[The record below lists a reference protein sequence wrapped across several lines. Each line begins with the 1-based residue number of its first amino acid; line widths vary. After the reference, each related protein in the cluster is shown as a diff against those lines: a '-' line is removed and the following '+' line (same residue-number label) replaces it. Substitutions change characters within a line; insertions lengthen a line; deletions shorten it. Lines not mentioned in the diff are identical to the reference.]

1 MQIDNISAGKD
12 VPKQINVIIEIPA
25 HGGPIKYE
33 IDKDSG
39 ALLVDR
45 FMGTAMYYPANYG
58 FVPHTLSDDGDPVDV
73 LVVTPVPLAASS
85 VIACRPVGVLKMSDE
100 SGIDAKIVAVP
111 VDKLTPLYKDVQEV
125 TDLPESLRAAIS
137 HFFEQ
142 YKANEP
148 GKWVKVD
155 GWGDRAEAEAEI
167 VASAERH
174 QKGE

>member
-1 MQIDNISAGKD
+1 MNIKEISVGKD
-12 VPKQINVIIEIPA
+12 APNQINVIIEIPQ

-58 FVPHTLSDDGDPVDV
+58 FVPHTLSEDDDPLDV
-73 LVVTPVPLAASS
+73 LVVTPVPLAAGS
-85 VIACRPVGVLKMSDE
+85 VIACRPVGMLNMTDE
-100 SGIDAKIVAVP
+100 SGVDAKVVAVP
-111 VDKLTPLYKDVQEV
+111 IDKLTPLYKDVKEV
-125 TDLPESLRAAIS
+125 EDLPPSLLAAIS

-142 YKANEP
+142 YKANEA

-155 GWGDRAEAEAEI
+155 GWANAEAARKEI
-167 VASAERH
+167 VASIERL
-174 QKGE
+174 K

>member
-1 MQIDNISAGKD
+1 MNMNEISVGKD
-12 VPKQINVIIEIPA
+12 APNEVNVVIEIPQ

-58 FVPHTLSDDGDPVDV
+58 FVPHTLSEDDDPIDV
-73 LVVTPVPLAASS
+73 LVVTPVPLAAGS
-85 VIACRPVGVLKMSDE
+85 VIACRPVGMLKMTDE
-100 SGIDAKIVAVP
+100 SGVDAKVVAVP
-111 VDKLTPLYKDVQEV
+111 KDKLTPLYRDVKEV
-125 TDLPESLRAAIS
+125 EDLPESLLAAIS

-155 GWGDRAEAEAEI
+155 GWANADEARKEIQASIDRM
-167 VASAERH
+167 
-174 QKGE
+174 K

>member
-1 MQIDNISAGKD
+1 MNIDNISAGKD
-12 VPKQINVIIEIPA
+12 LPNQINVIIEIPA

-73 LVVTPVPLAASS
+73 LVVTPVPLAAGS
-85 VIACRPVGVLKMSDE
+85 VIAARPVGVLQMTDE
-100 SGIDAKIVAVP
+100 AGADAKVVAVP
-111 VDKLTPLYKDVQEV
+111 VDKLTPLYKDVQDIN
-125 TDLPESLRAAIS
+125 DLPESLLAAIG

-142 YKANEP
+142 YKANEK

-155 GWGDRAEAEAEI
+155 GWAGIDAAKEEI
-167 VASAERH
+167 VSSVKRYEQA
-174 QKGE
+174 

>member
-1 MQIDNISAGKD
+1 MNMNEISVGKD
-12 VPKQINVIIEIPA
+12 APNEINVVIEIPQ

-58 FVPHTLSDDGDPVDV
+58 FVPHTLSEDDDPIDV
-73 LVVTPVPLAASS
+73 LVVTPVPLAAGS
-85 VIACRPVGVLKMSDE
+85 VIACRPVGMLKMTDE
-100 SGIDAKIVAVP
+100 SGVDAKVVAVP
-111 VDKLTPLYKDVQEV
+111 KDKLTPLYRDVKEIE
-125 TDLPESLRAAIS
+125 DLPESLLAAIS

-155 GWGDRAEAEAEI
+155 GWANADEARKEIQASIDRM
-167 VASAERH
+167 
-174 QKGE
+174 K

>member
-1 MQIDNISAGKD
+1 MNMNEISVGEDAPNE
-12 VPKQINVIIEIPA
+12 VNVIIEIPQQ
-25 HGGPIKYE
+25 GGPIKYE

-58 FVPHTLSDDGDPVDV
+58 FVPHTLSEDDDPIDV
-73 LVVTPVPLAASS
+73 LVVTPVPLAAGS
-85 VIACRPVGVLKMSDE
+85 VIACRPVGMLKMTDE
-100 SGIDAKIVAVP
+100 SGVDAKIVAVP
-111 VDKLTPLYKDVQEV
+111 KDKLTPLYRDVKEIE
-125 TDLPESLRAAIS
+125 DLPESLLASIS

-155 GWGDRAEAEAEI
+155 GWADADTARKEIQASIDRM
-167 VASAERH
+167 
-174 QKGE
+174 K

>member
-1 MQIDNISAGKD
+1 MIISEISVGKD
-12 VPKQINVIIEIPA
+12 APNNINVIIEIPQ

-45 FMGTAMYYPANYG
+45 FMGTAMYYPCNYG
-58 FVPHTLSDDGDPVDV
+58 FVPNTLSDDGDPIDV
-73 LVVTPVPLAASS
+73 LVCTPVPLAAGS
-85 VIACRPVGVLKMSDE
+85 VIACRPVGVLKMTDE
-100 SGIDAKIVAVP
+100 SGVDAKVIAVP
-111 VDKLTPLYKDVQEV
+111 VDKLTPLYKEV
-125 TDLPESLRAAIS
+125 KEIEDLPESLLKAIS

-155 GWGDRAEAEAEI
+155 GF
-167 VASAERH
+167 ASAEEA
-174 QKGE
+174 KKDIMASIEAAKK

>member
-1 MQIDNISAGKD
+1 MIMSEISVGKD
-12 VPKQINVIIEIPA
+12 APNNINVIIEIPQ

-45 FMGTAMYYPANYG
+45 FMGTAMYYPCNYG
-58 FVPHTLSDDGDPVDV
+58 FVPHTLSEDDDPIDV
-73 LVVTPVPLAASS
+73 LVVTPVPLAAGS
-85 VIACRPVGVLKMSDE
+85 VIACRPVGMLKMTDE
-100 SGIDAKIVAVP
+100 SGVDAKVVAVP
-111 VDKLTPLYKDVQEV
+111 VDKLTPLYKDVNEV
-125 TDLPESLRAAIS
+125 EDLPESLLNAIS

-155 GWGDRAEAEAEI
+155 GWANAEAAKKEI
-167 VASAERH
+167 VASIERLN
-174 QKGE
+174 K

>member
-1 MQIDNISAGKD
+1 MNISEISVGKD
-12 VPKQINVIIEIPA
+12 APDEINVIIEIPQ

-33 IDKDSG
+33 VDKDSG

-58 FVPHTLSDDGDPVDV
+58 FVPHTLSEDDDPIDV
-73 LVVTPVPLAASS
+73 LVVTPVPLAASA
-85 VIACRPVGVLKMSDE
+85 VIACRPIGMLQMTDE
-100 SGIDAKIVAVP
+100 SGVDAKVVAVP
-111 VDKLTPLYKDVQEV
+111 IDKLTPLYKDVTEME
-125 TDLPESLRAAIS
+125 DLPASLLAAIK

-155 GWGDRAEAEAEI
+155 GWADAATAKKEI
-167 VASAERH
+167 LASIERM
-174 QKGE
+174 K

>member
-1 MQIDNISAGKD
+1 MNIDNISAGKD
-12 VPKQINVIIEIPA
+12 LPNQINVIIEIPA

-73 LVVTPVPLAASS
+73 LVVTPVPLAAGA
-85 VIACRPVGVLKMSDE
+85 VIAARPVGVLKMSDE
-100 SGIDAKIVAVP
+100 SGEDAKIVAVP
-111 VDKLTPLYKDVQEV
+111 VDKLTPLYKDVQDIG
-125 TDLPESLRAAIS
+125 DLPKSLLDAIG

-148 GKWVKVD
+148 GKWVKVE
-155 GWGDRAEAEAEI
+155 GWADADVARAEIQHARDNIAK
-167 VASAERH
+167 
-174 QKGE
+174 Q